1 MGLFPNAVANVLY
14 CSREPKHRFASDTL
28 EAVCR
33 EDGAPLLVEYPNPV
47 LERAT
52 VARGPWSLWRYR
64 QMLPIADGEEP
75 VSLGEGCTPLIAA
88 TRLAAEL
95 GLDVPLYVK
104 DESQNPTA
112 SFKSRGM
119 SVAVTRALV
128 LGAQSLV
135 APSAGNAGGALAAY
149 GARARLPV
157 TVFLP
162 RDTPQTLIEECATYG
177 ARVELV
183 DGLIDDAGKLAAAH
197 AAQTGAFNVATL
209 REPYRIEGKKTMA
222 YELVEQ
228 LGAVPAAIVYP
239 TGGGTGLIGM
249 WKAFDEL
256 QACGW
261 IGAER
266 PAMICV
272 QAEGCAPMVRA
283 FEEGAETA
291 LRWENAQTAAWGM
304 RVPGALGDRL
314 ILRAIAAS
322 GGTAI
327 AVTEDEMFAGMRALR
342 QREGIDAS
350 EEGGAT
356 LAALRRVVER
366 ERSPRGSIVL
376 FNTGSA
382 LKYAPRT
389 NAAFGV

>member
-1 MGLFPNAVANVLY
+1 M
-14 CSREPKHRFASDTL
+14 
-28 EAVCR
+28 
-33 EDGAPLLVEYPNPV
+33 
-47 LERAT
+47 
-52 VARGPWSLWRYR
+52 WRYR
-64 QMLPIADGEEP
+64 QMLPIADGDQP

-88 TRLAAEL
+88 PGLAAEL
-95 GLDVPLYVK
+95 KLDVPLYVK

-119 SVAVTRALV
+119 SVAVTRALA
-128 LGAQSLV
+128 LGAKSLV

-149 GARARLPV
+149 GARAGLPV

-197 AAQTGAFNVATL
+197 AAETGAFNVATL

-222 YELVEQ
+222 YELIEQ
-228 LGAVPAAIVYP
+228 LGAVPAALVYP

-256 QACGW
+256 EACGW
-261 IGAER
+261 IDSER

-283 FEEGAETA
+283 FDEGAETGR
-291 LRWENAQTAAWGM
+291 RWGNAQTVAWGM

-327 AVTEDEMFAGMRALR
+327 AVSEEEMLRGMRAIR

-356 LAALRRVVER
+356 VAALRHALER
-366 ERSPRGSIVL
+366 GLRPNGSIVL

-382 LKYAPRT
+382 LKYAPR
-389 NAAFGV
+389 ARVASGP